1 MKRLALTLILL
12 SLTTLF
18 LGACHTVAGV
28 GKDVQSAGDAIEGA
42 SGKD

>member
-1 MKRLALTLILL
+1 MKRSLLTLLLL
-12 SLTTLF
+12 SCTTLF

-28 GKDVQSAGDAIEGA
+28 GKDMQSAGDAIEDA